1 MRAIRL
7 VSGLG
12 LVLGVFACSS
22 SNDSSGAPVTDS
34 GTVKDTSTGSDT
46 SVGDDS
52 SVKDTGT
59 TTTDSKPSDGTTTD
73 TRTDGGGPTI
83 SNCDPYPGDECNMV
97 LQDCTGDQTC
107 DWDTTKGHKTC
118 QTRRDGV
125 VGKGE
130 ACDPTSNPCQK
141 GLFCYSGKC
150 SPPCCPMDDSVCG
163 TGGSC
168 DLAITQPTDGG
179 TDQILYHA
187 CTYAATCHPFKY
199 DCGTGQ
205 VCLFKEA
212 PDTFTCVDPSPGTP
226 ISAAPGIPC
235 KYANDCGESQAC
247 LTADG
252 GKTFKCTL
260 FCWLTPPE
268 AGSVGTDPAGRFA
281 ANGTCTVGGKSY
293 GTCSADPLVAG
304 GLGIC
309 K

>member
-1 MRAIRL
+1 MRGIRL
-7 VSGLG
+7 VSALA
-12 LVLGVFACSS
+12 LVVGAFACSAS
-22 SNDSSGAPVTDS
+22 SDGGGTVGDT
-34 GTVKDTSTGSDT
+34 GTVKDTSTGGSDT
-46 SVGDDS
+46 AVGDDS
-52 SVKDTGT
+52 TPTDTGVGADT
-59 TTTDSKPSDGTTTD
+59 KTADTKTSTDA
-73 TRTDGGGPTI
+73 RDGGGPAI

-97 LQDCTGDQTC
+97 LQNCTGTQSC
-107 DWDTTKGHKTC
+107 DWDTAKGHKSC
-118 QTRRDGV
+118 QTHSDGV

-130 ACDPTSNPCQK
+130 ACNPTSNPCQK

-150 SPPCCPMDDSVCG
+150 SPPCCPGDDSVCG

-168 DLAITQPTDGG
+168 DLAITEPTDGG
-179 TDQILYHA
+179 TDKILYHA

-199 DCGTGQ
+199 DCAAGD
-205 VCLFKEA
+205 VCLFKES
-212 PDTFTCVDPSPGTP
+212 PDTFTCVSPSPGTA
-226 ISAAPGIPC
+226 ISAAPGIAC

-252 GKTFKCTL
+252 GKTFKCAL
-260 FCWLTPPE
+260 FCWLSAPE
-268 AGSVGTDPAGRFA
+268 AGSVGTDPKGRFA